1 MFLLVLNYNMKI
13 LDPIRKIHRPLIANY
28 RRKTRESRSEVR
40 GRRRGDSASG
50 AVSENESVRSM
61 VSTIVA
67 AITGGGDAALAGD
80 LLVVFEGEC
89 EMVDCWRVLLLL
101 LLLFFCLGL
110 GDWGFH
116 GLVLFLSCGD
126 GVVFIFNG
134 LLVRFCA
141 AASFSF
147 GHAALICPVLL
158 CWCQCFGHNNLL
170 EPTLY
175 KINSRCPA

>member
-1 MFLLVLNYNMKI
+1 MI
-13 LDPIRKIHRPLIANY
+13 
-28 RRKTRESRSEVR
+28 
-40 GRRRGDSASG
+40 G
-50 AVSENESVRSM
+50 
-61 VSTIVA
+61 TIVA

-80 LLVVFEGEC
+80 FLVVFEGEC
-89 EMVDCWRVLLLL
+89 EMVDCWRVLLVLLL

-134 LLVRFCA
+134 LLVCFCA

-158 CWCQCFGHNNLL
+158 C
-170 EPTLY
+170 
-175 KINSRCPA
+175 